1 MLGLRTYF
9 DDVVF
14 DPVLPRRADGLTF
27 ERHEAEDR
35 LVRYRFAITGD
46 GFSPREVRVNGRPLP
61 GGRYADNPYRHG
73 GLLISKRVLRDALDR
88 DRNLVEVDI

>member
-1 MLGLRTYF
+1 MYF

-27 ERHEAEDR
+27 DFEYQGRPVRH
-35 LVRYRFAITGD
+35 LYHVGGD

-61 GGRYADNPYRHG
+61 GGRHADNPYRAG
-73 GLLISKRVLRDALDR
+73 GLLVSRCTFNEALDQ
-88 DRNLVEVDI
+88 DENLVGVFV

>member
-1 MLGLRTYF
+1 MYF

-27 ERHEAEDR
+27 DFEYQGRP
-35 LVRYRFAITGD
+35 VRYLYDVAGD

-61 GGRYADNPYRHG
+61 GGRHADNPYRAG
-73 GLLISKRVLRDALDR
+73 GLLVF
-88 DRNLVEVDI
+88 V